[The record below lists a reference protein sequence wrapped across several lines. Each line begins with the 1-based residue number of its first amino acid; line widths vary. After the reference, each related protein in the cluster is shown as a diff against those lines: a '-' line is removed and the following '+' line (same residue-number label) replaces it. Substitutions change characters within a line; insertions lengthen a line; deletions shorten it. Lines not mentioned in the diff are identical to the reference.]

1 MQYTAIG
8 KIINTHGIK
17 GELKI
22 YPLTVDTDRFKS
34 LKVAYIG
41 KEKLKVNIVGVKY
54 NKDMPILKLNEFNNI
69 NEVLKFKEEY
79 LYVDDDNLVTLPEGR
94 HFVFDL
100 VDCKVEDMNGDF
112 IGIIKDIIEN
122 PSNDVYVI
130 VKDDKEYL
138 VPAVKEFVK
147 DIDIDNKL
155 IRIDPI
161 EGMIEWYL
169 IF

>member
-22 YPLTVDTDRFKS
+22 YPLTDDISRFDS
-34 LKVAYIG
+34 LKTAYIG
-41 KEKLKVNIVGVKY
+41 EDKLKVNAVGVKY
-54 NKDMPILKLNEFNNI
+54 NKDMPIIKLNEFNNI
-69 NEVLKFKEEY
+69 NEVMKFKDEY
-79 LYVDDDNLVTLPEGR
+79 LYVDDDNLMKLPDDR
-94 HFVFDL
+94 YFVFDL
-100 VDCKVEDMNGDF
+100 LDCKVEDMKGDF
-112 IGIIKDIIEN
+112 IGIIKDVIEN
-122 PSNDVYVI
+122 PSNDAYLI
-130 VKDDKEYL
+130 VNDDKEYL

-155 IRIDPI
+155 IIIDPI

>member
-22 YPLTVDTDRFKS
+22 YPLTDNRDRFKT

-41 KEKLKVNIVGVKY
+41 REKLKVNVVGLKY
-54 NKDMPILKLNEFNNI
+54 NKDKPIVRLNEFNNI

-79 LYVDDDNLVTLPEGR
+79 LYVDDDNLVKLPEDR

-100 VDCKVEDMNGDF
+100 VDCKVENMNGDF
-112 IGIIKDIIEN
+112 IGILKDIIDN

-130 VKDDKEYL
+130 VNDDKEYL

-147 DIDIDNKL
+147 YIDVDNKL

-161 EGMIEWYL
+161 EGMIE
-169 IF
+169 

>member
-22 YPLTVDTDRFKS
+22 YPLTDDISRFDS
-34 LKVAYIG
+34 LKTAYIG
-41 KEKLKVNIVGVKY
+41 EDKLIVNAVGVKY
-54 NKDMPILKLNEFNNI
+54 NKDMPIIKLNEFNNI
-69 NEVLKFKEEY
+69 NEVIKFKNEY
-79 LYVDDDNLVTLPEGR
+79 LYVDDNNLMKLADDR
-94 HFVFDL
+94 YFVFDL
-100 VDCKVEDMNGDF
+100 LDCKVEDIKGDF
-112 IGIIKDIIEN
+112 IGIIKDVIEN
-122 PSNDVYVI
+122 PSNDTYLI
-130 VKDDKEYL
+130 VNDDKEYL

-155 IRIDPI
+155 IIIDPI
-161 EGMIEWYL
+161 KGMIEWYL